1 MYLPSYA
8 MAERFE
14 EEDLMSE
21 KIDQDHLGCG
31 KRSKQANCQYGQFW
45 QHNDSDPSD
54 TEDF

>member
-14 EEDLMSE
+14 EEDLMSK
-21 KIDQDHLGCG
+21 KIDQDHLGRG
-31 KRSKQANCQYGQFW
+31 KRSKQANRQYGQFW
-45 QHNDSDPSD
+45 QHNDGDPSD